1 MGTFSATFT
10 LTVGSSAS
18 VGGFNIVGNPGSVS
32 IATGVSRTA
41 LAGGVTYT
49 VDDAITEFTITSTG
63 DCTNSITKFVGGE
76 PTPTPT
82 ATSSGTGFCFE
93 LTLSEMDYQNSTLSV
108 RYTPAGGVS
117 TLTPLQLLESYS
129 EAGGEVTIYL
139 CSETTPSWWNSSNEQ
154 VSPITDFTALLTNCT
169 SNSGCFQF

>member
-1 MGTFSATFT
+1 MGTFSATLT
-10 LTVGSSAS
+10 LTAGSSAN

-32 IATGVSRTA
+32 IATGVSRTT

-49 VDDAITEFTITSTG
+49 VDDAITEFVITSTG
-63 DCTNSITKFVGGE
+63 DCTNSITKYVD
-76 PTPTPT
+76 PTPTLTPT
-82 ATSSGTGFCFE
+82 ITSGFCFE
-93 LTLSEMDYQNSTLSV
+93 LIMNELDYQNSSLSV
-108 RYTPAGGVS
+108 RYTPAGGTS

-139 CSETTPSWWNSSNEQ
+139 CSETTPSWWNTSNEQ

>member
-93 LTLSEMDYQNSTLSV
+93 LTLSEMDYQNSSLSV

-117 TLTPLQLLESYS
+117 TLTPLQLLESLS
-129 EAGGEVTIYL
+129 SNGEVVINL
-139 CSETTPSWWNSSNEQ
+139 CSETVPTWWNSSNNQ
-154 VSPITDFTALLTNCT
+154 VTPSYDFISLMTNCS

>member
-32 IATGVSRTA
+32 IATGVSRSA

-63 DCTNSITKFVGGE
+63 ECTNSITKFVGAQ

-82 ATSSGTGFCFE
+82 SSGSGFCFV
-93 LTLSEMDYQNSTLSV
+93 LEMNEFDYQSSTLSV

-117 TLTPLQLLESYS
+117 TLTALQSLEVYS
-129 EAGGEVTIYL
+129 EAGGTVTIYL
-139 CSETTPSWWNSSNEQ
+139 CSETTPVWFNSNNEQ
-154 VSPITDFTALLTNCT
+154 VTGPYDFIALNTNCT
-169 SNSGCFQF
+169 TNGGCFQF